1 MQPCEIVNPIWDCC
15 DGLIRVHLSRATHSR
30 RGGAPPAT
38 SPSGGLS
45 RENGLVVD
53 VVEVFPEMPAR
64 APDVDDSFASTT
76 LRRDLWVA
84 DYLPHWTTP
93 GRSRARYE
101 MTGASGLRLL
111 IEEDQLDWREE
122 DAPLR
127 VSNLQTGVFS
137 GPVGSE
143 RGTHRHRPDGLTV
156 LSATPERLLWAPSAG
171 RIDVRVSASVDEGC
185 MLAAW
190 LVGAENLSPQHSG
203 EICIFEIDST
213 AIGRGETRARCGLKA
228 HSDESLVT
236 DMVEVVVPVDAS
248 LPHTWSVIWGPEGT
262 VIGCEGVVVK
272 RSALAPNYPLFLM
285 LGLFEIGP
293 RSTTDGAYPKTA
305 FIHSVRGWDGPE

>member
-1 MQPCEIVNPIWDCC
+1 M
-15 DGLIRVHLSRATHSR
+15 A
-30 RGGAPPAT
+30 
-38 SPSGGLS
+38 
-45 RENGLVVD
+45 D
-53 VVEVFPEMPAR
+53 VIEVFPDMPAR
-64 APDVDDSFASTT
+64 APDVDDDFASVT
-76 LRRDLWVA
+76 LRDDLWVG

-93 GRSRARYE
+93 ERSRARYE
-101 MTGASGLRLL
+101 MAGAAGIRLL

-137 GPVGSE
+137 GPLGSE

-156 LSATPERLLWAPSAG
+156 RTETPERLLWAPTCG
-171 RIDVRVSASVDEGC
+171 RIDVMVSASVDEGC

-203 EICIFEIDST
+203 EICIFEID
-213 AIGRGETRARCGLKA
+213 AALIGRSQTRVRCGLKA
-228 HSDESLVT
+228 HDDDSLVT
-236 DMVEVVVPVDAS
+236 DMTEVTVPLDAS

-272 RSALAPNYPLFLM
+272 RSRLAPNYPLLLM
-285 LGLFEIGP
+285 LDLFEIGP
-293 RSTTDGAYPKTA
+293 RSTTVGAYPKA
-305 FIHSVRGWDGPE
+305 AGIHSFRGWGLPQPQH